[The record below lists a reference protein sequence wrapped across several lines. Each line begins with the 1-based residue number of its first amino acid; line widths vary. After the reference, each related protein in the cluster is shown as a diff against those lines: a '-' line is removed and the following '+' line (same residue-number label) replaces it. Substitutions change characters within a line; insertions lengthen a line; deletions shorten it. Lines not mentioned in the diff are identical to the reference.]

1 MSLEN
6 TVAAL
11 NDTMSHMAAA
21 FSDSETYIALALAV
35 LPVILLAI
43 IVYYQDKYQREPV
56 GKLLKAFFFGVLSVL
71 PTIVLEN
78 NLASFTPPMPVVNG
92 AYTAFVVAGCSE
104 ELCKLLLLILAIWK
118 SPEFDEYFDGI
129 VYSCFVALG
138 FACCE
143 NIGYVFD
150 QPVFEDALATSIVR
164 ALLSVPGHFLFGVM
178 MGYYIALAKFNPEH
192 RVRYLFL
199 AFFVPML
206 LHGTFDS
213 LLMIP
218 DSMAS
223 GGEIARVIL
232 FVVLIWFDVK
242 MWKWGCRRIKRLQLL
257 SQQQN
262 FDRNHPFDGFTWD
275 F

>member
-1 MSLEN
+1 MNTEN
-6 TVAAL
+6 LAVAL
-11 NDTMSHMAAA
+11 S
-21 FSDSETYIALALAV
+21 SSEAYMALALAI
-35 LPVILLAI
+35 LPVIVLAI
-43 IVYYQDKYQREPV
+43 IVYRQDKYEREPI

-71 PTIVLEN
+71 PAFLLEDY
-78 NLASFTPPMPVVNG
+78 LCRYTPSMPVVSG
-92 AYTAFVVAGCSE
+92 AYTAFAMAGCCE
-104 ELCKLLLLILAIWK
+104 ELCKLLLLMLAIWK

-143 NIGYVFD
+143 NIKYVFS
-150 QPVFEDALATSIVR
+150 QPIFEDALATSVGR
-164 ALLSVPGHFLFGVM
+164 GLLSVPGHFLFGVM
-178 MGYYIALAKFNPEH
+178 MGYYVALAKFNPER

-218 DSMAS
+218 NSMAS
-223 GGEIARVIL
+223 GGEIAGVFL
-232 FVVLIWFDVK
+232 FVVLIWFDIK
-242 MWKWGCRRIKRLQLL
+242 LWKWGRRRIKRLQMLS
-257 SQQQN
+257 SQQD
-262 FDRNHPFDGFTWD
+262 FDRNHPFDGFSWD